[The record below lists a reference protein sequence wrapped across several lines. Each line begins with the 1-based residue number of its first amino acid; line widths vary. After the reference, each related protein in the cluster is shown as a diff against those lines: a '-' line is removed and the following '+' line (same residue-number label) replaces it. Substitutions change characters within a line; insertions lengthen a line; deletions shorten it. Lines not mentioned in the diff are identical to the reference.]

1 MEPFKVHILG
11 CGSALPTLRHNPSS
25 QVVEIRGKFFMVDC
39 GEGTQTQLRHSKIK
53 FTKINAVFISHAH
66 GDHCFGLIGM
76 ISTFG
81 MLGRTAPLHV
91 YAPAGLREIMKK
103 QMEYFCNGFEY
114 EVIFHDVDTS
124 ANKIIYEDRSLSV
137 ETVPLSHRM
146 PCSGYI
152 FREKPTLPH
161 ILRDMADYYNV
172 PVSQF
177 NNIKNGADWIDNEG
191 NIIAIA
197 TSRWLLMDIVR
208 RRPCRLTE
216 DITKRYECEAG
227 KIAVS
232 DDIEKIILP
241 QDIDFTDCNDKDN
254 DKTCGKMSETNDNS
268 KLLKEKYDI
277 IKIPYRV
284 LKRDIDFNGHVHNL
298 VYLDMALEA
307 LPDNINNMEYS
318 SIRIEYKKEIMPDS
332 NVLCTYCRYGNSD
345 IVVISTD
352 NVINCIVQF
361 S

>member
-39 GEGTQTQLRHSKIK
+39 GEGTQTQLRRSKIK

-91 YAPAGLREIMKK
+91 YAPTGLREIMKK

-191 NIIAIA
+191 NIIPY
-197 TSRWLLMDIVR
+197 T
-208 RRPCRLTE
+208 RLTKPSEPARSYAYCSDTRYMPELHEYLKGVNVLYHESTYLNE
-216 DITKRYECEAG
+216 DEGMARQFFHSTASQAAQVASDAGVNTLVLGHYSARYNDESILLSEA
-227 KIAVS
+227 
-232 DDIEKIILP
+232 
-241 QDIDFTDCNDKDN
+241 
-254 DKTCGKMSETNDNS
+254 
-268 KLLKEKYDI
+268 
-277 IKIPYRV
+277 
-284 LKRDIDFNGHVHNL
+284 
-298 VYLDMALEA
+298 
-307 LPDNINNMEYS
+307 
-318 SIRIEYKKEIMPDS
+318 KEIFP
-332 NVLCTYCRYGNSD
+332 NSILSDEGLTID
-345 IVVISTD
+345 I
-352 NVINCIVQF
+352 
-361 S
+361 

>member
-39 GEGTQTQLRHSKIK
+39 GEGTQTQLRRSKIK

-177 NNIKNGADWIDNEG
+177 NNIKNGADWIDSEG
-191 NIIAIA
+191 NII
-197 TSRWLLMDIVR
+197 
-208 RRPCRLTE
+208 PCTRLTKPSEPARSYAYCSDTRYMPELHEYLKGVNVLYHESTYLNE
-216 DITKRYECEAG
+216 DEGMARQFFHSTASQAAQVASDAGVNTLVLGHYSARYNDESILLSEA
-227 KIAVS
+227 
-232 DDIEKIILP
+232 
-241 QDIDFTDCNDKDN
+241 
-254 DKTCGKMSETNDNS
+254 
-268 KLLKEKYDI
+268 
-277 IKIPYRV
+277 
-284 LKRDIDFNGHVHNL
+284 
-298 VYLDMALEA
+298 
-307 LPDNINNMEYS
+307 
-318 SIRIEYKKEIMPDS
+318 KEIFP
-332 NVLCTYCRYGNSD
+332 NSILSDEGLTID
-345 IVVISTD
+345 I
-352 NVINCIVQF
+352 
-361 S
+361 